1 MVTGCGVG
9 VSATKH
15 GKMHGEFAECDEIG
29 ANDFVVDDDDDE
41 KSGDE
46 EPKLPT
52 VTEGFDAIKT
62 LEQLG
67 MEYNCSGLLKELQ
80 KLQENKINNKGK
92 ERCSKL
98 DIRLF
103 PLDISSAQCL
113 HLQTQARNGI
123 NISQY
128 MASGLSNST
137 YPRW

>member
-103 PLDISSAQCL
+103 QVNKYFNNKFHP
-113 HLQTQARNGI
+113 
-123 NISQY
+123 
-128 MASGLSNST
+128 
-137 YPRW
+137 